1 MSRPPHQ
8 AYWVA
13 CLASCLNR
21 TLPTSSDGRRVMI
34 TLPRVNAGA
43 DGTGSR

>member
-21 TLPTSSDGRRVMI
+21 ALPESSDGRRVMI
-34 TLPRVNAGA
+34 TFPRVKAGA
-43 DGTGSR
+43 AGTGSW